1 MTGKFSI
8 RIVPDMTPEDTE
20 KKVVSYLNKKWS
32 ERGSPNAFR
41 AFMEGGGRAWVS
53 DHQHP
58 NFEAG
63 KRATR
68 TVYGVE
74 PDLTREGRNFEL
86 DHLLDLFL

>member
-1 MTGKFSI
+1 
-8 RIVPDMTPEDTE
+8 MTPEDTE
-20 KKVVSYLNKKWS
+20 KKVVDYLNKKWA

-41 AFMEGGGRAWVS
+41 AFMEGGGRAWVA
-53 DHQHP
+53 DHEHP

-74 PDLTREGRNFEL
+74 PDLTREGEGP
-86 DHLLDLFL
+86 LFYECLRPVIWKVVY